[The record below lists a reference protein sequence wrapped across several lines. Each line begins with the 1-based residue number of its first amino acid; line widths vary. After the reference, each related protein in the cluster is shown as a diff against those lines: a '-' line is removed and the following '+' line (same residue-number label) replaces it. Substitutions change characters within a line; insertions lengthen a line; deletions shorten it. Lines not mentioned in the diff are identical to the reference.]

1 MLKELLKQSWQALV
15 RNKTRSGLT
24 MMGITWGIV
33 AVALLVAYGVSFRSI
48 LLDAFDAFGRST
60 VVCWPGQTSE
70 QAGGERAGRPVRYEQ
85 ADVDAILAEVPL
97 VRSACLETVQWLPIM
112 YQERLANPP
121 VRGVCPEYGRMR
133 NEVPA
138 EGRWITDEDILE
150 RRRVVFLGNGVRKKL
165 FSGRPAVGETV
176 TIRGM
181 RFTVVGAMD
190 KKIQMSNYFTSDDDS
205 VWIPYSTAGDMWNNR
220 YGSVLLFESV
230 SPAFEAQAIRQ
241 ARAAIAKRQGFSPT
255 DTRAV
260 VANGREEFR
269 PLVEGIVV
277 GLQLLLLF
285 IGILTLGIGGVGVMN
300 IMLVSVDER
309 VREIGLRRALGA
321 RRWHIKAQFLSEA
334 LVITLIG
341 GIIGI
346 LVAYALAALIGP
358 IPFMSGMFEDET
370 GKADIRLVIS
380 PMTLAVSTGVL
391 LLVGILSGMAPA
403 ARASRLDPAQALRYE

>member
-24 MMGITWGIV
+24 MLGITWGIV
-33 AVALLVAYGVSFRSI
+33 AVALLVAYGVSFRTI
-48 LLDAFDAFGRST
+48 LMDAFDAFGRS
-60 VVCWPGQTSE
+60 VVICWPGQTSE
-70 QAGGERAGRPVRYEQ
+70 QAGGERAGRPVRFEQ
-85 ADVDAILAEVPL
+85 ADVDAILAEVP
-97 VRSACLETVQWLPIM
+97 VIRSACLETVQWLPIM

-133 NEVPA
+133 NEVPV

-150 RRRVVFLGNGVRKKL
+150 RRRVVFLGHDVRKKL

-220 YGSVLLFESV
+220 YGAVLLFESV
-230 SPAFEAQAIRQ
+230 APMFEAQAIRQ

-255 DTRAV
+255 DERAV
-260 VANGREEFR
+260 VANGHEEFR
-269 PLVEGIVV
+269 PIVDGIAI
-277 GLQLLLLF
+277 GLQVLLLF
-285 IGILTLGIGGVGVMN
+285 IGTLTLGIGGVGVMN

-309 VREIGLRRALGA
+309 FREIGLRRALGA
-321 RRWHIKAQFLSEA
+321 KRWHIKAQFLSEA

-341 GIIGI
+341 GVIGI
-346 LVAYALAALIGP
+346 LVAYALSALIGP

-403 ARASRLDPAQALRYE
+403 VRASRLDPAQALRYE